1 MSLPRILVVTSC
13 TGEKLF
19 KPKNQLKIEDFK
31 DREILKEKSQ
41 LLSQYSRPAGEMY
54 KGLQHLRVMEG
65 VNILRSCLG
74 KESVDVKIVS
84 AGYGIISEEEVIVPY
99 SVTFNDMKSDE
110 ISSWADFLK
119 IHENFQQVMIEYDLI
134 FVLLGDKYLR
144 ALKLPV
150 KTQANKTLIFLAAK
164 NSRKYI
170 KLDNCKSFIWTLDNA
185 DASRFSCALVGLKG
199 QLLRLIVTEI
209 TLDNDLLVNLYNNPE
224 TLEQILNKSIPL
236 YKKSRGARLQKLE
249 LPLSIPCT
257 SKNIST
263 NAKKE

>member
-13 TGEKLF
+13 TGEKRF
-19 KPKNQLKIEDFK
+19 KPKNQLTIEDFK

-41 LLSQYSRPAGEMY
+41 LLSQYSCPAGEMY
-54 KGLQHLRVMEG
+54 KGLQHRRVMEG

-74 KESVDVKIVS
+74 KESVDVKIIS
-84 AGYGIISEEEVIVPY
+84 AGYGIISEEEMIVPY

-119 IHENFQQVMIEYDLI
+119 IHENFQQVIIGYDLI

-150 KTQANKTLIFLAAK
+150 ETQANKTLIFLTAK
-164 NSRKYI
+164 SSIKHI
-170 KLDNCKSFIWTLDNA
+170 KLSNFKSHLWTLDNA

-199 QLLRLIVTEI
+199 HLLRLIAIEI
-209 TLDNDLLVNLYNNPE
+209 KLDNNFLLNLYNHPE
-224 TLEQILNKSIPL
+224 TLEKII
-236 YKKSRGARLQKLE
+236 KKSVY
-249 LPLSIPCT
+249 
-257 SKNIST
+257 
-263 NAKKE
+263 